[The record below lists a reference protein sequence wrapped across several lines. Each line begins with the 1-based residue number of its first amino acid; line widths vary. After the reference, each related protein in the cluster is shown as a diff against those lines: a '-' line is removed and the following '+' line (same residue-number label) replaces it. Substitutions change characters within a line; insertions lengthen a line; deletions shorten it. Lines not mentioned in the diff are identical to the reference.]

1 MFSVQQ
7 TCMLLYQGMFFLH
20 ESCQV
25 ALDGEQIPELI
36 VKYCDVDGSR
46 Q

>member
-7 TCMLLYQGMFFLH
+7 TCMLLYQGMFFH